1 MGQLAGVC
9 VLVVEDETLIA
20 LMTQTMLRDHG
31 CEVVGVAPTLAD
43 GMQLIRA
50 NLHRLDAVALDI
62 NLGGEIAAPLVTL
75 LEENDIPFIVMTGYP
90 HPEQV
95 VPISKVP
102 VLQKPFMAE
111 QLIMA
116 LISLQRGSRG

>member
-1 MGQLAGVC
+1 VRQLAGVC

-20 LMTQTMLRDHG
+20 LMTQTMLRDRG

-43 GMQLIRA
+43 GMQFIRA

-90 HPEQV
+90 NPEQV
-95 VPISKVP
+95 VLISKVP
-102 VLQKPFMAE
+102 VLQKPFMTE
-111 QLIMA
+111 HLIMA
-116 LISLQRGSRG
+116 LVSLR